1 MARYLTIAS
10 LVGARGAAGL
20 ASAGGFDHIQTSN
33 TTPTMSRDAF
43 GREFFTIA
51 GVPIFPSTLYGRRSV
66 DGKRESSEE
75 KVWMFGLKHGATE
88 AELNSLVG
96 ELHPTASKTNPDRG
110 ELPFAEGHLT
120 EVELEEVVKK
130 IQVLYPGLV
139 EVVEE
144 DRYATKVPEKL
155 DEAGG
160 VSSASGYPWGIQ
172 DINADVLRGR
182 GAGVNVYVLDTGI
195 RTTHVSFEGRAF
207 AGVDVAATGS
217 LTVCPSGSTTCA
229 ADAHG
234 HGTHCAGTVGAGTYG
249 VADGATIWAMKVLDD
264 NGDGYVSWSIA
275 AEQWVLSSGAK
286 PAVVSMSLSGAGN
299 HAAEKVSIDA
309 LVAAG
314 VTVVVAAGNQNSDA
328 CSYNPAWIPS
338 AITVGSYATG
348 GAKSGFSNYGSCV
361 DVWAPGSG
369 IESTYHTSDT
379 STKSM
384 SGTSMACPH
393 VSGLAAIMYELN
405 PTAASM
411 TAAQREALLS
421 AGQRTSYVTG
431 LTGSDN
437 NVVFLAPTDAPTP
450 SPTPSPT
457 GDGAAAVGD
466 PHLQNVHGDRFDL
479 MRAGKHVLINIPRG
493 MSSVNAFLH
502 VSAVAARLGGHCAD
516 MYFQRVNVTGSW
528 AEATHPGGYHYSAS
542 HYEVKTSQ
550 WVALGKVEL
559 KVVHGRTDSGINY
572 LNLYVKHLGRTGFP
586 VGGLLGEDDHADVSR
601 PEEACAKKLSLEAKA
616 AGQAFPAAPIAVA
629 MQE

>member
-195 RTTHVSFEGRAF
+195 RTTHVLFGGRAF
-207 AGVDVAATGS
+207 AGVDVTTGS
-217 LTVCPSGSTTCA
+217 VTVCTPSSTTCA
-229 ADAHG
+229 ADGQG
-234 HGTHCAGTVGAGTYG
+234 HGTHCAGTVGAATYG
-249 VADGATIWAMKVLDD
+249 VADGAKLWGVKILDD
-264 NGDGYVSWSIA
+264 NGSGYVSWSIL
-275 AEQWVLSSGAK
+275 AEQWVLSSGLR
-286 PAVVSMSLSGAGN
+286 PAVVSMSIGGAGN
-299 HAAEKVSIDA
+299 SQNEKASIDA
-309 LVAAG
+309 LVNSG

-328 CSYNPAWIPS
+328 CNYNPAWIPS
-338 AITVGSYATG
+338 AITVAAYAQG
-348 GAKSGFSNYGSCV
+348 GAKWSLSNFGSCV
-361 DVWAPGSG
+361 DVWAPGSS
-369 IESTYHTSDT
+369 IQSTYHLGDT
-379 STKSM
+379 SWAIM
-384 SGTSMACPH
+384 SGTSMATPH
-393 VSGLAAIMYELN
+393 VAGLAAIMYEAN
-405 PTAASM
+405 PSAGAMSST
-411 TAAQREALLS
+411 QRWALLTAS
-421 AGQRTSYVTG
+421 QRTGYVTG
-431 LTGSDN
+431 IPATPATVNL
-437 NVVFLAPTDAPTP
+437 VALAPTSSPTP
-450 SPTPSPT
+450 SPTPSLTPSPT
-457 GDGAAAVGD
+457 PGGAAAVGD
-466 PHLQNVHGDRFDL
+466 PHLQNIHGDRFDL
-479 MRAGKHVLINIPRG
+479 MK
-493 MSSVNAFLH
+493 
-502 VSAVAARLGGHCAD
+502 
-516 MYFQRVNVTGSW
+516 
-528 AEATHPGGYHYSAS
+528 E
-542 HYEVKTSQ
+542 
-550 WVALGKVEL
+550 
-559 KVVHGRTDSGINY
+559 
-572 LNLYVKHLGRTGFP
+572 
-586 VGGLLGEDDHADVSR
+586 GLLGEDDHSDVALR
-601 PEEACAKKLSLEAKA
+601 PEACGKHMSLLQTGDLEAA
-616 AGQAFPAAPIAVA
+616 AASFAVA
-629 MQE
+629 TSA